1 MTRNRLL
8 RPCLTALALLVGL
21 IGLPA
26 GASAASGDDPELP
39 PAVQALTAKGLEVVE
54 RFEAPGGL
62 TGFTARAGGREVVLY
77 ATPDGEHVLLG
88 TLVDARGNN
97 LSEKHLAEHMPER
110 DMGEAWARLEDARW
124 VATGAEDPE
133 RVVYMFTDPFCPY
146 CNAIWKATQPYFEEG
161 LQVRHVLVGVIR
173 PNSKDKAAAMLQ
185 ADDPAAA
192 FRAHQQAYGNGGGK
206 EVNGEVSD
214 GAMAKVEANNRLMRE
229 LGIGGTPAVIYKNGD
244 GEVAMANGMPK
255 LSRLA
260 EIYRLPEKTVDDP
273 SLDRFR

>member
-8 RPCLTALALLVGL
+8 RPCLTTLALLVGL

-26 GASAASGDDPELP
+26 GAPAASGDDPELP
-39 PAVQALTAKGLEVVE
+39 PAVQALTTKGLQVVE

-62 TGFTARAGGREVVLY
+62 TGFTARAGGREVVVY

-88 TLVDARGNN
+88 TLLDERGNN
-97 LSEKHLAEHMPER
+97 LTKKHLAEHMPSR
-110 DMGEAWARLEDARW
+110 GMGEAWARLEEAQW
-124 VATGAEDPE
+124 IATGAKDPE

-146 CNAIWKATQPYFEEG
+146 CHAIWKASRPYYEEG
-161 LQVRHVLVGVIR
+161 LQIRHVLVGVIR
-173 PNSKDKAAAMLQ
+173 PNSKAKAAAMLQ

-192 FRAHQQAYGNGGGK
+192 FRAHQQAYGDGGGK
-206 EVNGEVSD
+206 QVSGEASD
-214 GAMAKVEANNRLMRE
+214 PALATVEANNRLMRD

-244 GEVAMANGMPK
+244 GEVKLANGMPK
-255 LSRLA
+255 LSKLA
-260 EIYRLPEKTVDDP
+260 DIYRLPEKTVDDP